1 MNFILEI
8 KDKLFRIH
16 KADESPQKEI
26 TIKSI
31 FLGLKDGVYQITI
44 TFFKSKRSLKQNHYY
59 WGVVVPF
66 VKEVFNLVP
75 RITPMTE
82 RQAHL
87 QFKDLA
93 GCFEDVQVYDKE
105 TKTLELRRLYD
116 SFSNAGDLTAEDFI
130 NVVDKVRVCISDM
143 TQGQYV
149 LPEPDREYKKLVE
162 EEKKKKK

>member
-8 KDKLFRIH
+8 KNKEYVLTQGDAPMQQKLTL
-16 KADESPQKEI
+16 KG
-26 TIKSI
+26 I
-31 FLGLKDGVYQITI
+31 FLALKDGVYQLTI
-44 TFFKSKRSLKQNHYY
+44 TRFKSKRSLKQNAYY

-82 RQAHL
+82 TQAHL
-87 QFKDLA
+87 QFKDIA
-93 GCFEDVQVYDKE
+93 GCFEDIQVYDKDA
-105 TKTLELRRLYD
+105 KTLELRRMYD
-116 SFSNAGDLTAEDFI
+116 SFSNAGDLTAEHFI
-130 NVVDKVRVCISDM
+130 NIVDKVRVCISDM

-162 EEKKKKK
+162 EEKKKR